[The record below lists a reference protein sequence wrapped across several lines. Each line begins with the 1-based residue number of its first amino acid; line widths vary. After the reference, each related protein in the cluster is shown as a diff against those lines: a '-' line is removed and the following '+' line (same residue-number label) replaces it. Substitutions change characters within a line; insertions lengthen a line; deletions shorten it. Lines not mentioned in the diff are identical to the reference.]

1 MFKSEDFIDQQ
12 VVIKSTGVV
21 GVIKNVLRRRS
32 QGGGLAVRF
41 LVEDGAGQHHELM
54 PHEIT
59 KLKENEQVDQ
69 IHNVPSEQG

>member
-1 MFKSEDFIDQQ
+1 MFKSEDYVGQE

-41 LVEDGAGQHHELM
+41 LVEDSDGQQHELM
-54 PHEIT
+54 PHEIR
-59 KLKENEQVDQ
+59 KEEPCGTGQ
-69 IHNVPSEQG
+69 